1 MSSYFPIPPNIWIK
15 ELSENIYGSITFLNI
30 PKNQLKN
37 NFFSTKYN
45 SNVYLGVAR
54 TEKFNWKL

>member
-30 PKNQLKN
+30 PNNQLKN
-37 NFFSTKYN
+37 NLFSRKYN
-45 SNVYLGVAR
+45 DNVYLGV
-54 TEKFNWKL
+54 